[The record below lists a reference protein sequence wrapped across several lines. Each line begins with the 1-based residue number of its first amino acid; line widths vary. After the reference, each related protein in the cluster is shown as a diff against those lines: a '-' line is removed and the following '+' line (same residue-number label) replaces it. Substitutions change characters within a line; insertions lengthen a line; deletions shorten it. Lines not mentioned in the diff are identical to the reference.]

1 MPFALLYYC
10 GDYMELILNTNNLGY
25 KPFLNSN
32 INSLIIGLKNFCV
45 NQQFSASVRQLPKI
59 IDEIKSHNKKIYLS
73 INIFANERET
83 RKLQNIVNKLIS
95 LDIDGFIVS
104 DLGVLNILKNKNLA
118 NKVSLDLQTYVTN
131 MHSAKALLNFGVN
144 RVCLSKEITLE
155 DIKII
160 SKHNEGKIELLAQGY
175 YPITYSK
182 RPILSCYLKNFKIKN
197 KSNLYYIK
205 EETRDSYY
213 YLLEQKNNLSVFNDS
228 QYSLLCYLKKLYE
241 ANIKHLRIDSIFL
254 TKEEIM
260 KHINSY
266 SSAIS
271 YLKNSNTVD
280 FEKLCQE
287 YKQNPVYQTPFL
299 HNESIL
305 LKEGNK

>member
-1 MPFALLYYC
+1 MSFALLYYC

-25 KPFLNSN
+25 RPFLESN
-32 INSLIIGLKNFCV
+32 IDSLIIGLKNFCV
-45 NQQFSASVRQLPKI
+45 NQQFSVSLRQLPKI
-59 IDEIKSHNKKIYLS
+59 INEIRSYNKKIYLS
-73 INIFANERET
+73 INIFANEKET
-83 RKLQNIVNKLIS
+83 SKLTNIINKLVN

-104 DLGVLNILKNKNLA
+104 DLGVLNILKSKNLES
-118 NKVSLDLQTYVTN
+118 KVTLDLQTYVTN
-131 MHSAKALLNFGVN
+131 MYSAKALLNFGVN

-155 DIKII
+155 DIKVI
-160 SKHNEGKIELLAQGY
+160 SKNNEGKIELLAQGY
-175 YPITYSK
+175 YPITYSR
-182 RPILSCYLKNFKIKN
+182 RPILSCYLKNFKIKKN
-197 KSNLYYIK
+197 SNLYYIK
-205 EETRDSYY
+205 EETRDNY

-228 QYSLLCYLKKLYE
+228 QYSLLCYLKELYE

-254 TKEEIM
+254 SEKEII

-271 YLKNSNTVD
+271 YLKDNNTSD
-280 FEKLCQE
+280 LEKLYKK
-287 YKQNPVYQTPFL
+287 YKQNPEYQTPFL